1 MFCNLAFIWMV
12 SVSGDNEHIYIYQHI
27 MFSIQTSQMQQPED
41 SKYDLSVSFARTS
54 LHSQAGHNEYDLKI
68 SQNLNNT
75 DVWLKVQYVS
85 ISHRVLP
92 LTVDAASLLAQ
103 LAWQLAVRTGSS
115 ESRCVMVLTER
126 VREL

>member
-54 LHSQAGHNEYDLKI
+54 LHSQAGDNEYDLKI
-68 SQNLNNT
+68 SQNSNNT

-85 ISHRVLP
+85 ISHRV
-92 LTVDAASLLAQ
+92 TTNSL
-103 LAWQLAVRTGSS
+103 
-115 ESRCVMVLTER
+115 
-126 VREL
+126 